1 MNTNRFSKSYV
12 GLLILAVAFVS
23 ASFIS
28 IDMSSKKPSGNARSV
43 SSNTYLP
50 LPPGKQT
57 QVYNAARQAR
67 ILYHRH
73 PSKNASA
80 SAIVYADY
88 AQRHPELSNL
98 AALGQGAS
106 DYAER
111 HPELSAPASSSAD
124 MTDYYLRH
132 PELSASSAQASIDL
146 TDYYFR
152 HINN

>member
-1 MNTNRFSKSYV
+1 MNINRFSKSYV
-12 GLLILAVAFVS
+12 GLLILAVAFVGG
-23 ASFIS
+23 SFVS
-28 IDMSSKKPSGNARSV
+28 MDMSSKKAAGNTRSLAN
-43 SSNTYLP
+43 NTYLP
-50 LPPGKQT
+50 LPPGKQA
-57 QVYNAARQAR
+57 QLYNAAREAR

-111 HPELSAPASSSAD
+111 HPELSVK
-124 MTDYYLRH
+124 
-132 PELSASSAQASIDL
+132 ASIDL
-146 TDYYFR
+146 SDYYFR
-152 HINN
+152 HLIK